1 MNPDVDAD
9 PDLDADPD
17 PASFVI
23 DLQDAKKKKFF
34 CFSAYYFLKVHLH
47 HFSNKK
53 VKMKLHC
60 IRNQGFSYYF

>member
-23 DLQDAKKKKFF
+23 DLQDAKKKIFFLFF
-34 CFSAYYFLKVHLH
+34 CLLLFESTFTSFLK
-47 HFSNKK
+47 
-53 VKMKLHC
+53 
-60 IRNQGFSYYF
+60 